1 MRSQKPLMTY
11 VLFILIAIGVLTQ
24 ISAGYRVL
32 LIGVIVFGLVFL
44 LYKFPPDR
52 WRSLGAVKK
61 RPIVRRMHKKAERK
75 FRVIEG
81 RKKDGNDPPRYH

>member
-52 WRSLGAVKK
+52 WRSLGAVKS
-61 RPIVRRMHKKAERK
+61 RAQVPRNRRQKK
-75 FRVIEG
+75 G
-81 RKKDGNDPPRYH
+81 RE